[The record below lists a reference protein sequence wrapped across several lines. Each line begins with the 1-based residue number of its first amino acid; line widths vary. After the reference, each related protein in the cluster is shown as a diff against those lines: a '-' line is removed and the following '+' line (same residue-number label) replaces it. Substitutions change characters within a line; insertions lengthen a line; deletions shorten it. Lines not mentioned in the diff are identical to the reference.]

1 MNIIQWL
8 SLLLFLAAGVM
19 LYVAFLSY
27 QQRHLPVAR
36 TMILIMIGAAW
47 YASGYAFEL
56 LSRNLYEVKF
66 SLQIEYVG
74 IPFVTTLWLI
84 QVIQFSGTASLY
96 RKRLALALFIIPVAV
111 FISHLTNEWH
121 HLFYEQYI
129 FNESTSFP
137 LYKTVKGPWYQAHTL
152 YNYFVIL
159 CGFFLFIPMYWRSSK
174 VVRKQIIVLTMGAA
188 VPFLF
193 NITLWFGMDVDLTP
207 FGFAVSGIVYV
218 WGILRFNLL
227 RFTPLA
233 LTQVFDTIRD
243 GVILLDYE
251 DQIVSYNKA
260 AEGVLPELTLTKH
273 YPAYVG
279 EVLSANPELIQPIL
293 DSHQGN
299 ERFSFYRSE
308 ADGNKNKYYQC
319 SVSFISDSGTHIG
332 KMILFNDITE
342 LKENEARLRE
352 SAKQLLELNSFKDKM
367 FTIVAHDV
375 RDPIAHLVS
384 ITELLGE
391 ELAADNNEHAELF
404 GVLQGQVQNTFYL
417 VENLLDWYR
426 NQQGNVVFRPLGWNL
441 QQVVRQ
447 ALLLAESKAEM
458 KQIVLREQID
468 EKLTVCADKE
478 MLDLILRNLLSNA
491 IKFTGIGG
499 WIEIGADQDKDR
511 IVVTIRDNGEGMD
524 EETVNMLRRDDTFT
538 KVPDTE
544 QIAGHARFGL
554 MLTREFIAIHGG
566 TLSFDSVP
574 GVGTTFYF
582 TLHSSKDGKD
592 VIDSYW
598 KEGDKA

>member
-1 MNIIQWL
+1 MSTVQWL
-8 SLLLFLAAGVM
+8 SVLLFLAAGFM
-19 LYVAFLSY
+19 IYVAFLSY

-47 YASGYAFEL
+47 YATGYAFEL
-56 LSRNLYEVKF
+56 LSRNLYEVKL

-74 IPFVTTLWLI
+74 IPFVTTLWLF
-84 QVIQFSGTASLY
+84 QVIQFSGTASRY
-96 RKRLALALFIIPVAV
+96 RKRLALALFVIPVGV
-111 FISHLTNEWH
+111 FFSHLTNEWH

-129 FNESTSFP
+129 FNESSSFP
-137 LYKTVKGPWYQAHTL
+137 LYITVKGPWYKAHTL
-152 YNYFVIL
+152 YNYFVLL
-159 CGFFLFIPMYWRSSK
+159 CGFFLFIPMYWRSSSI
-174 VVRKQIIVLTMGAA
+174 VRKQIIVLTMGAA
-188 VPFLF
+188 VPLLF
-193 NITLWFGMDVDLTP
+193 NITLWFGMVVDLTP
-207 FGFAVSGIVYV
+207 FGFAVSGIVYA

-243 GVILLDYE
+243 GVILLDYK

-293 DSHQGN
+293 DSHHGN
-299 ERFSFYRSE
+299 ERFSFYRSQ
-308 ADGNKNKYYQC
+308 ADGYKNTYYQC
-319 SVSFISDSGTHIG
+319 SVSFIYDSGTPIG

-352 SAKQLLELNSFKDKM
+352 SANQLLELNSFKDKM
-367 FTIVAHDV
+367 FTVVAHDV

-391 ELAADNNEHAELF
+391 ELAADKNEHAELF

-426 NQQGNVVFRPLGWNL
+426 NQKGNVVFRPLGWNL

-447 ALLLAESKAEM
+447 ALLLAESKAGM
-458 KQIVLREQID
+458 KHIVLSEQID
-468 EKLTVCADKE
+468 EKFTVSADKE

-499 WIEIGADQDKDR
+499 WIEIGAELDKDK

-524 EETVNMLRRDDTFT
+524 EETVDMLRRDDTFI
-538 KVPDTE
+538 KVPDPE
-544 QIAGHARFGL
+544 QGAGHARFGL

-566 TLSFDSVP
+566 NLWFDSVP
-574 GVGTTFYF
+574 GVGTTFFF
-582 TLHSSKDGKD
+582 TLHRSRDGMD
-592 VIDSYW
+592 VIDDR
-598 KEGDKA
+598 KEGEEA